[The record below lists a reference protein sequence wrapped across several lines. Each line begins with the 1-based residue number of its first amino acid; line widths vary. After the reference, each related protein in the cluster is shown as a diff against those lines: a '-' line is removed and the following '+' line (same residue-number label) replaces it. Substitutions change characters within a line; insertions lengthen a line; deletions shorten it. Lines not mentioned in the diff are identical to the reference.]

1 MAGGSCVRCAV
12 QDESRRKRSAG
23 TGRCKC
29 EQLTRSQA
37 VKWSGTLASLSSAAA
52 PLLLPSCPCFVES
65 MGGTRAE
72 LAASASWRFPIRS
85 EVYDNDA
92 SHIA

>member
-1 MAGGSCVRCAV
+1 VAGGSCVRCAGRN
-12 QDESRRKRSAG
+12 EEEEKCGNG
-23 TGRCKC
+23 TLQVRAADKEPG
-29 EQLTRSQA
+29 
-37 VKWSGTLASLSSAAA
+37 KWSGTLASLSSAAA